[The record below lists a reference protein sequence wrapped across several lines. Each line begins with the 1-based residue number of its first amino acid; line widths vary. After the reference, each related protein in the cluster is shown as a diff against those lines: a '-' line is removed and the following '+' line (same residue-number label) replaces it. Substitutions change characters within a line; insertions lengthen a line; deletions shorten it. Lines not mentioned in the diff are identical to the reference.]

1 MKNFSPLA
9 ILLVVLAF
17 GCGDN
22 LETPAP
28 IITFGPPLNLK
39 ALSLNQS
46 SISLQWS
53 PSANAADSTFQG
65 YIVQLGIERD
75 TLPKTQFTFVA
86 DSLPAGESAFFIY
99 SLRNDGLRSDAATI
113 RWAPATRFDSVYEV
127 YENVSP
133 VSIRP
138 EAFNVGTSTTNPSVM
153 VMDPNDPV
161 VQQTMDLFFNG
172 DSLET
177 RQSLSI
183 WSANLLV
190 GSFNATLFSTQS
202 DASPSLDFPLGAF
215 PAEDT
220 FVQDSITV
228 VDNTIYYVKVIGD
241 PLQVNYARIH
251 VRIKAGTIYPNR
263 IIQVRV
269 SLQRTAGLLYALN
282 PQDGNGDM
290 FRRLGPCFYLLQN
303 HS

>member
-1 MKNFSPLA
+1 MKNLSPLA
-9 ILLVVLAF
+9 ILLVVLVF

-28 IITFGPPLNLK
+28 AITFGPPLNLK

-46 SISLQWS
+46 SIRVQWS
-53 PSANAADSTFQG
+53 PSANAADSNFQG
-65 YIVQLGIERD
+65 YIAQLGITRD
-75 TLPKTQFTFVA
+75 TLPRTQFTFVA
-86 DSLPAGESAFFIY
+86 DSLPAGESVFLIY

-113 RWAPATRFDSVYEV
+113 RWAPAMRFDSVYEV

-190 GSFNATLFSTQS
+190 GSFNTTRFSTQS
-202 DASPSLDFPLGAF
+202 DASPSLDFPLAAF

-241 PLQVNYARIH
+241 PLQINYARIH
-251 VRIKAGTIYPNR
+251 VHIKAGTIYPNR

-269 SLQRTAGLLYALN
+269 SLQRTAGLLYAVN
-282 PQDGNGDM
+282 SQDGNAGI
-290 FRRLGPCFYLLQN
+290 FRDLSRYPIFILN